1 MRILFLASGPQVP
14 STRFRVLPWVRPLR
28 ADGHQVVV
36 AQSFPQ
42 KYDYFP
48 WMGFRPSQLLKRSV
62 RWWHWLR
69 SRLQGFDVVI
79 IEREIFD
86 SESAEMELRFRET
99 CRRLILDLDD
109 AVFLRYP
116 NKFEQLIPAADLVIC
131 GNRFIEEW
139 VAERNAATC
148 LLPTCV
154 DLDRYVPRAYSGL
167 PARRPVI
174 GWMGTAGNLV
184 YLREAL
190 AGLRQLRT
198 DHDFELHLIVPD
210 LSALSADDLA
220 GLPVQ
225 QRSWSAEREIAD
237 LQSFDIGLMP
247 LSRTDEWAKYK
258 CGLKLIQYLATG
270 VPGVASAVGVN
281 SEILDHGGCGIV
293 INAPE
298 EWAEGL
304 GRLLN
309 SDDLRQQL
317 GAAGRKHVER
327 NYSVQACYPQLVHAL
342 QSAGGR

>member
-14 STRFRVLPWVRPLR
+14 STRFRVLPWVGPLR
-28 ADGHQVVV
+28 ADGHHVVV

-69 SRLQGFDVVI
+69 SRLQSFDVVV

-86 SESAEMELRFRET
+86 DASTEMELRFRES
-99 CRRLILDLDD
+99 CGRLILDLDD

-116 NKFEQLIPAADLVIC
+116 DKFEQLIPAADLVIC

-154 DLDRYVPRAYSGL
+154 DLDRYVPRMYPSS
-167 PARRPVI
+167 PAERPVI
-174 GWMGTAGNLV
+174 GWMGTAGNLI

-190 AGLRQLRT
+190 AGLRQLHA
-198 DHDFELHLIVPD
+198 DHDFELKLIVPN
-210 LSALSADDLA
+210 LSALSAEDLA
-220 GLPVQ
+220 GLPVRQ
-225 QRSWSAEREIAD
+225 QAWSAESEIAD

-247 LSRTDEWAKYK
+247 LSTTDEWAKYK

-281 SEILDHGGCGIV
+281 SEILNAGDCGIV
-293 INAPE
+293 IHEPG

-304 GRLLN
+304 SRLLKC
-309 SDDLRQQL
+309 SSLRQQL
-317 GAAGRKHVER
+317 GEAGRERVEQY
-327 NYSVQACYPQLVHAL
+327 YSVQGCYRQLITAL
-342 QSAGGR
+342 QSVVES